1 MDTWRVDPVPEPPT
15 GFPPEIAC
23 HGEVA
28 RFGVAGLSLR
38 LTALQRKLE
47 RDHAL
52 SVALD
57 ISDRDAAD
65 SLSPDVTA
73 AVHAIFFEAASNAA
87 RHSCGMMVRLTLQV
101 SGNSVSLR
109 IEDDGVGFAFKG
121 IYELRELVAFGVGSQ
136 TLARLVAIFGGR
148 MRLDSRTTGTRI
160 EIGLPRDG
168 FGRDVPAPPL
178 PDLAIA
184 S

>member
-1 MDTWRVDPVPEPPT
+1 MDTWRVDSVPEPRIDLSP
-15 GFPPEIAC
+15 
-23 HGEVA
+23 EVA
-28 RFGVAGLSLR
+28 RFGVVGLSLR

-57 ISDRDAAD
+57 LSDRALAD
-65 SLSPDVTA
+65 SLPPDVTA
-73 AVHAIFFEAASNAA
+73 AVHAIFFEAALNAA
-87 RHSCGMMVRLTLQV
+87 RHSGGTMVRLTLQV
-101 SGNSVSLR
+101 SSNSVSLR
-109 IEDDGVGFAFKG
+109 IEDDGVGFAFTG
-121 IYELRELVAFGVGSQ
+121 VYEMRDLLAFGVGSQ

-148 MRLDSRTTGTRI
+148 MRLDSRTTGSRL

-168 FGRDVPAPPL
+168 FGRDIPAPLL